1 MKRFLLTLLAMGS
14 FCLTVLGQQRP
25 DSVRVTFRIHA
36 ATLPDSQRVYLSG
49 SSPALGNWQPDKVAL
64 QAVGGQVWEKTLYLK
79 EPSVAYKFTL
89 GSWDTEATD
98 AEGKPLP
105 NFSLQL
111 NGDTTVQHELRHWL
125 KKEARTVTGGITGTV
140 RYHRSLTADSL
151 KPRDLIVWLP
161 PGYEQSNKRYPVL
174 YMHDG

>member
-49 SSPALGNWQPDKVAL
+49 SSPALGNWQPDKVAQ

-98 AEGKPLP
+98 GQGKPLP

-111 NGDTTVQHELRHWL
+111 KGDTTVQHELRH
-125 KKEARTVTGGITGTV
+125 
-140 RYHRSLTADSL
+140 
-151 KPRDLIVWLP
+151 
-161 PGYEQSNKRYPVL
+161 
-174 YMHDG
+174 